1 MDKDELLLDAE
12 ERMEKALAALERDYG
27 KLRTGRATTGLVE
40 DIKVDYYGTPTPI
53 KQLAS
58 VAVPDSRTVTIQ
70 PWDRVAFALVEKA
83 ILKSDLGLTPMN
95 DGKLIRI
102 AIPPLTEDR
111 RKELTKIA
119 RKYTE
124 EAKVAIRNIRR
135 DANEHFKKQNK
146 ANETSQDDMKDLETV
161 AKKYR
166 HFLNVG
172 KTERECITQIV
183 KEAEEAGYV
192 SLEEKVKNGEDLK
205 AGDKVY
211 QVGMQKII
219 ALYHIGEED
228 LAQGMNILCAHIDSP
243 RLDIKQNPLYED
255 TDLAYLDTH
264 YYGGVKKYQWVAL
277 PMAMHGVIVK
287 KDGTVVTESVGEDED
302 DPVLYIT
309 DLLIHLAG
317 QQMAKKASEAVEG
330 EKLDILIGSQPLKDL
345 PDDEKKE
352 AVKENVLRIL
362 NEKYGV
368 EEEDFLSAEL
378 EIVPAGKARDCGLD
392 RSMVLAY
399 GQDDRVCAF
408 TSLFAMLDV
417 EEVEHTACCILVDK
431 EEIGSVGATGMH
443 SRFFENTVAELVALT
458 EGESDLKVRRAL
470 MNSRMLSSDVSAA
483 YDPMYAEV
491 FEKRSSAFFGKGLVF
506 NKFTGARGKSGS
518 NDANAEYLAKIRN
531 AMDVQSVAYQFAELG
546 KVDAGGGG
554 TIAYIMANYG
564 MEVIDSGVA
573 VLSMHAP
580 WEVTS
585 KADVYEAYK
594 GYKAFIEEMK

>member
-1 MDKDELLLDAE
+1 MERPNAWLTYSDA
-12 ERMEKALAALERDYG
+12 
-27 KLRTGRATTGLVE
+27 
-40 DIKVDYYGTPTPI
+40 
-53 KQLAS
+53 
-58 VAVPDSRTVTIQ
+58 
-70 PWDRVAFALVEKA
+70 
-83 ILKSDLGLTPMN
+83 
-95 DGKLIRI
+95 
-102 AIPPLTEDR
+102 
-111 RKELTKIA
+111 
-119 RKYTE
+119 
-124 EAKVAIRNIRR
+124 
-135 DANEHFKKQNK
+135 
-146 ANETSQDDMKDLETV
+146 DMQDLETV

-219 ALYHIGEED
+219 ALYYIGEDD

-287 KDGTVVTESVGEDED
+287 KDGTVVNVTVGEDED

-317 QQMAKKASEAVEG
+317 QQMAKKASEVVEG

-345 PDDEKKE
+345 PDDKKKE

-392 RSMVLAY
+392 RSMIAGY
-399 GQDDRVCAF
+399 GQDDRVCAY
-408 TSLFAMLDV
+408 TSLLALLEM
-417 EEVEHTACCILVDK
+417 EAPKRTSCCLLVDK
-431 EEIGSVGATGMH
+431 EEIGSVGATGMQSH
-443 SRFFENTVAELVALT
+443 FFENSVAEVLDAM
-458 EGESDLKVRRAL
+458 GQYSDLRLRKAL
-470 MNSRMLSSDVSAA
+470 KNSSMLSSDVSAG
-483 YDPMYAEV
+483 YDPAFAEA
-491 FEKRSSAFFGKGLVF
+491 FEKKNSAYLGRGIVL

-518 NDANAEYLAKIRN
+518 NDANAEY
-531 AMDVQSVAYQFAELG
+531 VARVRRIFDDHKVCFQTAELG
-546 KVDAGGGG
+546 KVDVGGGG
-554 TIAYIMANYG
+554 TIAFIAALYG
-564 MEVIDSGVA
+564 MEVIDSGVS

-585 KADVYEAYK
+585 KADVYEAK
-594 GYKAFIEEMK
+594 KAYKAFLLDA

>member
-1 MDKDELLLDAE
+1 MERPNAWLTYSDA
-12 ERMEKALAALERDYG
+12 
-27 KLRTGRATTGLVE
+27 
-40 DIKVDYYGTPTPI
+40 
-53 KQLAS
+53 
-58 VAVPDSRTVTIQ
+58 
-70 PWDRVAFALVEKA
+70 
-83 ILKSDLGLTPMN
+83 
-95 DGKLIRI
+95 
-102 AIPPLTEDR
+102 
-111 RKELTKIA
+111 
-119 RKYTE
+119 
-124 EAKVAIRNIRR
+124 
-135 DANEHFKKQNK
+135 
-146 ANETSQDDMKDLETV
+146 DMQDLETV

-192 SLEEKVKNGEDLK
+192 SLEEKVKNGEALK

-219 ALYHIGEED
+219 ALYHIGEDD

-287 KDGTVVTESVGEDED
+287 KDGTVVNVIVGEDED

-345 PDDEKKE
+345 PDDKKKE

-392 RSMVLAY
+392 RSMIAGY
-399 GQDDRVCAF
+399 GQDDRVCAY
-408 TSLFAMLDV
+408 TSLLALLEM
-417 EEVEHTACCILVDK
+417 EAPKRTSCCLLVDK
-431 EEIGSVGATGMH
+431 EEIGSVGATGMQSH
-443 SRFFENTVAELVALT
+443 FFENSVAEV
-458 EGESDLKVRRAL
+458 LK
-470 MNSRMLSSDVSAA
+470 NSSMLSSDVSAG
-483 YDPMYAEV
+483 YDPAFAEA
-491 FEKRSSAFFGKGLVF
+491 FEKKNSAYLGRGIVL

-518 NDANAEYLAKIRN
+518 NDANAEY
-531 AMDVQSVAYQFAELG
+531 VARVRRIFDDHKVCFQTAELG
-546 KVDAGGGG
+546 KVDVGGGG
-554 TIAYIMANYG
+554 TIAFIAALYG
-564 MEVIDSGVA
+564 MEVIDSGVS

-585 KADVYEAYK
+585 KADVYEAK
-594 GYKAFIEEMK
+594 KAYKAFLLDA